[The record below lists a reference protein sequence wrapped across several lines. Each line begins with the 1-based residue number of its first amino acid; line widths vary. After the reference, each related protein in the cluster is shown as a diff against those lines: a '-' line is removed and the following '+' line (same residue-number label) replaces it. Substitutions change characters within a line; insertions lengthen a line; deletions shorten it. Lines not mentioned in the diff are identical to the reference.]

1 MIKIALLG
9 FGQVG
14 QQVYTQLTNHP
25 LYGTKFTFTWIQVQS
40 SDKGR
45 GVYQNE
51 LTFNSAPDDLLQ
63 SDQYDTVIDC
73 TEYNEKSKQLVFK
86 ILTKGVTLH
95 TCSKELVWHHFK
107 EMLAIAAMYRSRII
121 FNSIPAS
128 PTETEY
134 STIDLTDLNFSE
146 YEGDSLYTFRGA
158 DASITANQIITD
170 IVKQAS
176 NE

>member
-14 QQVYTQLTNHP
+14 QQVYTQLINHP

-51 LTFNSAPDDLLQ
+51 LTFNSDPEAIIE

-73 TEYNEKSKQLVFK
+73 MEYNEQSKQLIFK
-86 ILTKGVTLH
+86 LLKKGITLH
-95 TCSKELVWHHFK
+95 TCSKETVWHHFK
-107 EMLAIAAMYRSRII
+107 EMLAIAAMYRSRIN

-128 PTETEY
+128 PEPTEY
-134 STIDLTDLNFSE
+134 TKVDLTDLNFAE
-146 YEGDSLYTFRGA
+146 YEDDSLYAFRGA
-158 DASITANQIITD
+158 DAVITANQILND
-170 IVKQAS
+170 IVRQA
-176 NE
+176 NN

>member
-51 LTFNSAPDDLLQ
+51 LTFNSAPEDLLQ

-73 TEYNEKSKQLVFK
+73 MEYNEQSKQLIFK
-86 ILTKGVTLH
+86 LLKKGITLH
-95 TCSKELVWHHFK
+95 TCSKETVWHHFK
-107 EMLAIAAMYRSRII
+107 EMLAIAAMYRSRIN

-128 PTETEY
+128 PEPTEY
-134 STIDLTDLNFSE
+134 TKVDLTDLNFAE
-146 YEGDSLYTFRGA
+146 YEDDSLYAFRGA
-158 DASITANQIITD
+158 DAVITANQILND
-170 IVKQAS
+170 IVRQA
-176 NE
+176 NN

>member
-1 MIKIALLG
+1 MINIALLG

-14 QQVYTQLTNHP
+14 QQVYAKLTNHP
-25 LYGTKFTFTWIQVQS
+25 LYKTSFTITWIQTQS

-51 LTFNSAPDDLLQ
+51 LIFNTSPEGMLQ

-73 TEYNEKSKQLVFK
+73 TEYNEQSKQLIFK
-86 ILTKGVTLH
+86 LLKKGVTLH

-107 EMLAIAAMYRSRII
+107 EMLAIAAIYRSRIN

-128 PTETEY
+128 PLETEY
-134 STIDLTDLNFSE
+134 STIELTDLNFAE
-146 YEGDSLYTFRGA
+146 HENESLYVFRGA
-158 DASITANQIITD
+158 DASVTANQIVID